1 MKHIKYLSIILTF
14 TFAFMQEVN
23 LQITDYSDG
32 IIELSMQNSEPV
44 SGIQFDVSSLLTF
57 YAFSVYTVSLAA
69 VLGGVLL
76 GMFIAT
82 RTLSTQGFTP
92 FEVSM
97 LRLRDDIHNLN
108 KEIKSIKEYIEN
120 FEDKNSK

>member
-1 MKHIKYLSIILTF
+1 MHITQAPLAYQATVGIVVAFLLYLFLFLTG
-14 TFAFMQEVN
+14 
-23 LQITDYSDG
+23 Y
-32 IIELSMQNSEPV
+32 
-44 SGIQFDVSSLLTF
+44 IQFDVSSLLTF

-108 KEIKSIKEYIEN
+108 KELKSIKEYIRN
-120 FEDKNSK
+120 LEDENSK

>member
-1 MKHIKYLSIILTF
+1 MNITQAPLAYQATVGIVIAFLLYLILFLTGY
-14 TFAFMQEVN
+14 
-23 LQITDYSDG
+23 IH
-32 IIELSMQNSEPV
+32 
-44 SGIQFDVSSLLTF
+44 FDVSSLLTF

-97 LRLRDDIHNLN
+97 LRLKDDIYNLN
-108 KEIKSIKEYIEN
+108 KEIKLIREYIEN
-120 FEDKNSK
+120 VEEDISK

>member
-1 MKHIKYLSIILTF
+1 MNITQAPLAYQATVGIVVAFLLYLILFLTG
-14 TFAFMQEVN
+14 
-23 LQITDYSDG
+23 Y
-32 IIELSMQNSEPV
+32 IE
-44 SGIQFDVSSLLTF
+44 FDVSSLLTF

-97 LRLRDDIHNLN
+97 LRLRDDIHNLQ
-108 KEIKSIKEYIEN
+108 KEVKIITDYLEKEDQKDSE
-120 FEDKNSK
+120 

>member
-1 MKHIKYLSIILTF
+1 MNITQAPAAYQATIGLVVAFLLYLILFLTG
-14 TFAFMQEVN
+14 
-23 LQITDYSDG
+23 Y
-32 IIELSMQNSEPV
+32 
-44 SGIQFDVSSLLTF
+44 IQFDVSSLLTF

-69 VLGGVLL
+69 VLGGILL

-97 LRLRDDIHNLN
+97 LRLKDDINSLQ
-108 KEIKSIKEYIEN
+108 KEVKIILKKIIWK
-120 FEDKNSK
+120 

>member
-1 MKHIKYLSIILTF
+1 MNIAKAPLAYQATVGIVVAFLLYLILFLTG
-14 TFAFMQEVN
+14 
-23 LQITDYSDG
+23 Y
-32 IIELSMQNSEPV
+32 
-44 SGIQFDVSSLLTF
+44 IQFDVSSLLTF

-120 FEDKNSK
+120 FEEKNSK

>member
-1 MKHIKYLSIILTF
+1 MNISQAPAAYQATVGIVVAFLLYLILFLTG
-14 TFAFMQEVN
+14 
-23 LQITDYSDG
+23 Y
-32 IIELSMQNSEPV
+32 
-44 SGIQFDVSSLLTF
+44 IQFDVSSLLTF

-69 VLGGVLL
+69 VLGGILL

-97 LRLRDDIHNLN
+97 LRLKDDINSLQ
-108 KEIKSIKEYIEN
+108 KEVKIITKYLEKEQ
-120 FEDKNSK
+120 EDDSE

>member
-1 MKHIKYLSIILTF
+1 MNITQAPLAYQATVGIVIAFLLYLILFLTGY
-14 TFAFMQEVN
+14 
-23 LQITDYSDG
+23 IH
-32 IIELSMQNSEPV
+32 
-44 SGIQFDVSSLLTF
+44 FDVSSLLTF

-97 LRLRDDIHNLN
+97 LRLKDDIYNLN
-108 KEIKSIKEYIEN
+108 KEIKLIREYIEN
-120 FEDKNSK
+120 FEEDNSK

>member
-1 MKHIKYLSIILTF
+1 MNITQAPAAYQATVGLVVAFLLYLILFLTG
-14 TFAFMQEVN
+14 
-23 LQITDYSDG
+23 Y
-32 IIELSMQNSEPV
+32 
-44 SGIQFDVSSLLTF
+44 IQFDVSSLLTF

-69 VLGGVLL
+69 VLGGILL

-97 LRLRDDIHNLN
+97 LRLKDDINSLQ
-108 KEIKSIKEYIEN
+108 KEVKILTKYLEKEQ
-120 FEDKNSK
+120 EDDSE

>member
-1 MKHIKYLSIILTF
+1 MNITQAPLAYQATIGIVVAFLLYLILFLTG
-14 TFAFMQEVN
+14 
-23 LQITDYSDG
+23 Y
-32 IIELSMQNSEPV
+32 IE
-44 SGIQFDVSSLLTF
+44 FDVSSLLTF

-97 LRLRDDIHNLN
+97 LRLRDDIHNLQ
-108 KEIKSIKEYIEN
+108 KEVKIITDYLEKEDQKDSE
-120 FEDKNSK
+120 

>member
-1 MKHIKYLSIILTF
+1 MNITQAPAAYQATVGLVVAFLIYLILFLTG
-14 TFAFMQEVN
+14 
-23 LQITDYSDG
+23 Y
-32 IIELSMQNSEPV
+32 
-44 SGIQFDVSSLLTF
+44 IQFDVSSLLTF

-69 VLGGVLL
+69 VLGGILL

-97 LRLRDDIHNLN
+97 LRLKDDIHNLN
-108 KEIKSIKEYIEN
+108 KEIKSIRKYIEN
-120 FEDKNSK
+120 LEEDNGK

>member
-1 MKHIKYLSIILTF
+1 MNISQAPAAYQATVGIVVAFLLYLILFLTG
-14 TFAFMQEVN
+14 
-23 LQITDYSDG
+23 Y
-32 IIELSMQNSEPV
+32 
-44 SGIQFDVSSLLTF
+44 IQFDVSSLLTF

-69 VLGGVLL
+69 VMGGILL

-97 LRLRDDIHNLN
+97 LRLKDDINSLQ
-108 KEIKSIKEYIEN
+108 KEVKIITKYLEKEQ
-120 FEDKNSK
+120 EDDSE

>member
-1 MKHIKYLSIILTF
+1 MNITQAPAAYQATIGLVVAFLLYLILFLTG
-14 TFAFMQEVN
+14 
-23 LQITDYSDG
+23 Y
-32 IIELSMQNSEPV
+32 
-44 SGIQFDVSSLLTF
+44 IQFDVSSLLTF

-69 VLGGVLL
+69 VLGGILL

-97 LRLRDDIHNLN
+97 LRLKDDINSLQ
-108 KEIKSIKEYIEN
+108 KEVKIITTYLEKEQ
-120 FEDKNSK
+120 EDDSE

>member
-1 MKHIKYLSIILTF
+1 MNITQAPAAYQATVGIVVAFLIYLILFLTG
-14 TFAFMQEVN
+14 
-23 LQITDYSDG
+23 Y
-32 IIELSMQNSEPV
+32 
-44 SGIQFDVSSLLTF
+44 IQFDVSSLLTF

-69 VLGGVLL
+69 VLGGILL

-97 LRLRDDIHNLN
+97 LRLKDDINSLQ
-108 KEIKSIKEYIEN
+108 KEVKIITKYLEKEQ
-120 FEDKNSK
+120 EDDSE

>member
-1 MKHIKYLSIILTF
+1 MNITRAPLAYQATVGTDVPFLMYLILFLTG
-14 TFAFMQEVN
+14 
-23 LQITDYSDG
+23 Y
-32 IIELSMQNSEPV
+32 
-44 SGIQFDVSSLLTF
+44 IQFDVSSLLTF

-69 VLGGVLL
+69 VMGGIFL

-97 LRLRDDIHNLN
+97 LRLKDDINSLQ
-108 KEIKSIKEYIEN
+108 KEVKIITKYLEKEQ
-120 FEDKNSK
+120 EDDSE

>member
-1 MKHIKYLSIILTF
+1 MNITQAPAAYQATIGLV
-14 TFAFMQEVN
+14 FAF
-23 LQITDYSDG
+23 LLYLILFLTGY
-32 IIELSMQNSEPV
+32 
-44 SGIQFDVSSLLTF
+44 IQFDVSSLLTF

-69 VLGGVLL
+69 VLGGILL

-97 LRLRDDIHNLN
+97 LRLKDDINSLQ
-108 KEIKSIKEYIEN
+108 KEVKIITKYLEKEQ
-120 FEDKNSK
+120 EDDSE

>member
-1 MKHIKYLSIILTF
+1 MNITQAPLAYQATVATVIAFLLYLILFLTGY
-14 TFAFMQEVN
+14 V
-23 LQITDYSDG
+23 
-32 IIELSMQNSEPV
+32 
-44 SGIQFDVSSLLTF
+44 QFDVSSLLTF

-92 FEVSM
+92 FFITFTKVES
-97 LRLRDDIHNLN
+97 LYNYSL
-108 KEIKSIKEYIEN
+108 S
-120 FEDKNSK
+120 FF

>member
-1 MKHIKYLSIILTF
+1 MNITQAPLAYQATVGIVVAFLLYLILFLTG
-14 TFAFMQEVN
+14 
-23 LQITDYSDG
+23 Y
-32 IIELSMQNSEPV
+32 IE
-44 SGIQFDVSSLLTF
+44 FDVSSLLTF

-69 VLGGVLL
+69 VLGGILL

-97 LRLRDDIHNLN
+97 LRLRDDIHNLQ
-108 KEIKSIKEYIEN
+108 KEVKIITDYIEK
-120 FEDKNSK
+120 EDQEDSE

>member
-1 MKHIKYLSIILTF
+1 MNITQAPAAYQATIGLVVAFLLYLILFLTG
-14 TFAFMQEVN
+14 
-23 LQITDYSDG
+23 Y
-32 IIELSMQNSEPV
+32 
-44 SGIQFDVSSLLTF
+44 IQFDVSSLLTF

-69 VLGGVLL
+69 VLGGILL

-97 LRLRDDIHNLN
+97 LRLKDDINSLQ
-108 KEIKSIKEYIEN
+108 KEVKIITKYLEKEQ
-120 FEDKNSK
+120 EDDSE

>member
-1 MKHIKYLSIILTF
+1 MNITQAPLAYQATVGIVVAFLLYLILFLTG
-14 TFAFMQEVN
+14 
-23 LQITDYSDG
+23 Y
-32 IIELSMQNSEPV
+32 
-44 SGIQFDVSSLLTF
+44 IQFDVSSLLTF

-69 VLGGVLL
+69 VLGGILL

-108 KEIKSIKEYIEN
+108 KELKSIKEYIKN
-120 FEDKNSK
+120 FEDENSK

>member
-1 MKHIKYLSIILTF
+1 MNITQAPLAYQATVGIVVAFLIYLLLFLTGY
-14 TFAFMQEVN
+14 
-23 LQITDYSDG
+23 IH
-32 IIELSMQNSEPV
+32 
-44 SGIQFDVSSLLTF
+44 FDVSSLLTF

-69 VLGGVLL
+69 VLGGILL

-97 LRLRDDIHNLN
+97 LRLRDDINSLQ
-108 KEIKSIKEYIEN
+108 KEVKFITKYLEKEEE
-120 FEDKNSK
+120 EDSE

>member
-1 MKHIKYLSIILTF
+1 MNITQAPAAYQATVGIVVAFLIYLILFLTG
-14 TFAFMQEVN
+14 
-23 LQITDYSDG
+23 Y
-32 IIELSMQNSEPV
+32 
-44 SGIQFDVSSLLTF
+44 IQFDVSSLLTF

-69 VLGGVLL
+69 VLGGILL

-97 LRLRDDIHNLN
+97 LRLKDDINSLQ
-108 KEIKSIKEYIEN
+108 KEVKIITKYLEKEQ
-120 FEDKNSK
+120 EDDGE

>member
-1 MKHIKYLSIILTF
+1 MSITQAPLAYQATVGIVVAFLLYLILFLTG
-14 TFAFMQEVN
+14 
-23 LQITDYSDG
+23 Y
-32 IIELSMQNSEPV
+32 
-44 SGIQFDVSSLLTF
+44 IQFDVSSLLTF

-97 LRLRDDIHNLN
+97 LRLRDDIISLQ
-108 KEIKSIKEYIEN
+108 KEVKIIIKHLEKEHEKDS
-120 FEDKNSK
+120 E

>member
-1 MKHIKYLSIILTF
+1 MNITQAPLAYQATVGIVVVFLLYLVLFLTG
-14 TFAFMQEVN
+14 
-23 LQITDYSDG
+23 Y
-32 IIELSMQNSEPV
+32 IE
-44 SGIQFDVSSLLTF
+44 FDVSSLLTF

-97 LRLRDDIHNLN
+97 LRLRDDIHNLQ
-108 KEIKSIKEYIEN
+108 KEVKIITDYLEKE
-120 FEDKNSK
+120 DQKDSK

>member
-1 MKHIKYLSIILTF
+1 MTITQAPLAYQATVGIVVAFLLYLFLFLTG
-14 TFAFMQEVN
+14 
-23 LQITDYSDG
+23 Y
-32 IIELSMQNSEPV
+32 
-44 SGIQFDVSSLLTF
+44 IQFDVSSLLTF

-108 KEIKSIKEYIEN
+108 KELKSIKEYIRN
-120 FEDKNSK
+120 LEDENSK

>member
-1 MKHIKYLSIILTF
+1 MSITQAPLAYQATVGIVLAFLLYLILF
-14 TFAFMQEVN
+14 LAG
-23 LQITDYSDG
+23 Y
-32 IIELSMQNSEPV
+32 
-44 SGIQFDVSSLLTF
+44 IQFDVSSLLTF

-69 VLGGVLL
+69 VMGGILL

-97 LRLRDDIHNLN
+97 LRLKDDINSLQ
-108 KEIKSIKEYIEN
+108 KEVKIITKHLEKEQE
-120 FEDKNSK
+120 EDSE

>member
-1 MKHIKYLSIILTF
+1 MNITQAPAAYQATVGLVVAFLLYLILFLTG
-14 TFAFMQEVN
+14 
-23 LQITDYSDG
+23 Y
-32 IIELSMQNSEPV
+32 
-44 SGIQFDVSSLLTF
+44 IQFDVSSLLTF

-69 VLGGVLL
+69 VLGGILI

-97 LRLRDDIHNLN
+97 LRLKDDINALQ
-108 KEIKSIKEYIEN
+108 KEVKIITKYLEKEQE
-120 FEDKNSK
+120 EDSE

>member
-1 MKHIKYLSIILTF
+1 MNITQAPLAYQATVGIVVAFLLYLLLFLTG
-14 TFAFMQEVN
+14 
-23 LQITDYSDG
+23 Y
-32 IIELSMQNSEPV
+32 IE
-44 SGIQFDVSSLLTF
+44 FDVSSLLTF

-97 LRLRDDIHNLN
+97 LRLRDDIHNLQ
-108 KEIKSIKEYIEN
+108 KEVKIITDYLEKGDQ
-120 FEDKNSK
+120 EDSE

>member
-1 MKHIKYLSIILTF
+1 MSITQAPLAYQATVGIVVAFLLYLILF
-14 TFAFMQEVN
+14 LAG
-23 LQITDYSDG
+23 Y
-32 IIELSMQNSEPV
+32 
-44 SGIQFDVSSLLTF
+44 IQFYVSSLLTF

-69 VLGGVLL
+69 VMGGILL

-97 LRLRDDIHNLN
+97 LRLKDDINSLQ
-108 KEIKSIKEYIEN
+108 KEVKIITKHLEKEQE
-120 FEDKNSK
+120 EDSE